1 MLCSIGKRVTIDDV
15 DYYVSVV
22 EDGLIAGW
30 KDKNMKVEIDPLLFS
45 YNFFSSLFLFP
56 PLRMALS
63 KRTCIIHQK
72 GGKGVIFLS

>member
-45 YNFFSSLFLFP
+45 YYFFSFSLSFP
-56 PLRMALS
+56 PPPLYGWHCR
-63 KRTCIIHQK
+63 KER
-72 GGKGVIFLS
+72 V

>member
-45 YNFFSSLFLFP
+45 YIFFLLSFFP
-56 PLRMALS
+56 PLYGWHCR
-63 KRTCIIHQK
+63 KER
-72 GGKGVIFLS
+72 V